1 MQYFLEEVDS
11 EGKAEELRKIR
22 NECRLYMT
30 NNTGLITS
38 EQQKEWFNSLDRTT
52 FIPLLYL
59 EISCGVCIDPVG
71 YGVVRSLNG
80 LTVLTGGLLTTE
92 RNKGLGAKLF
102 LDLIDLAR
110 ERFDQPIGF
119 DVLKGNHR
127 AYKLYTKLGF
137 KHKHSDEYIIHM
149 ELE

>member
-30 NNTGLITS
+30 NNTGLITP

-59 EISCGVCIDPVG
+59 EIACGVCIDPVG
-71 YGVVRSLNG
+71 YGILRSHDGVTL
-80 LTVLTGGLLTTE
+80 LTGGLLETE

-102 LDLIDLAR
+102 MDLIDMAR
-110 ERFDQPIGF
+110 EKFDQPVGLE
-119 DVLKGNHR
+119 VLKANHR
-127 AYKLYTKLGF
+127 ACKLYTKLGF
-137 KHKHSDEYIIHM
+137 KPIYSTERIFYM
-149 ELE
+149 ELD

>member
-1 MQYFLEEVDS
+1 MHYLLEEVDT

-30 NNTGLITS
+30 NNTGLITP
-38 EQQKEWFNSLDRTT
+38 EQQKEWFNSLDRAT
-52 FIPLLYL
+52 FIPYLYL
-59 EISCGVCIDPVG
+59 EIACGVCIDPVG
-71 YGVVRSLNG
+71 YGILRSEEGVTL
-80 LTVLTGGLLTTE
+80 LTGGLLETE

-102 LDLIDLAR
+102 LDLIDTAR
-110 ERFDQPIGF
+110 ERFDQPVALE
-119 DVLKGNHR
+119 VLNANHR

-137 KHKHSDEYIIHM
+137 KPMYTTKRITYM